1 MRQISLSALRR
12 KARPIEEI
20 RAEVNLPPAATVAAP
35 ARLDG
40 ETVDTL
46 EADVLKAIGAVSQA
60 IDRSSL
66 QVGAAQN
73 DLVHIQACLTALA
86 RAGQGASEQ
95 TTALAASTE
104 ELAATSGEI
113 TGAMSLATD
122 RIGDAVMCAR
132 DANALIAE
140 LARATDEI
148 VGIVDTIAAVAR
160 QTNLL
165 ALNATIEAAR
175 AGAAGRGFAVVASE
189 VKSLSVETGNAAS
202 DIRNRIARLRESA
215 GSSIQAVETVVS
227 RIQEVEPVFER
238 VQAAVDDQGAAIR
251 DLASRASESSAYVG
265 QVSEQARQ
273 ADAAAQDAAARAA
286 EATAAAAQATGLA
299 KALGQRF
306 VAVIR
311 ANEIGDRRTHDRF
324 PSELRVSLRGTTTRT
339 IDIGRGG
346 LLIGM
351 VEGLRASVGD
361 TLDLEVERLGPARA
375 RVVGVSP
382 MGLHC
387 SFHDLDREAQ
397 GRVERAVGGVEAE
410 YRPLIEVAKDAARRT
425 AEAFEAAI
433 DRGRL
438 TREALFDVE
447 YRPISGTDP
456 QQFDTAAIK
465 VLEDI
470 LPGILEPL
478 LISDNRMIFCIAV
491 DRNGYV
497 PVHNRRVSQA
507 QRPDDPVWN
516 AANCRNK
523 RVFDDRAGI
532 AAARSTRPFLVQA
545 YARDMGGG
553 QMVML
558 REVDAPIRVLG
569 RHWGGFR
576 TAYRL

>member
-1 MRQISLSALRR
+1 
-12 KARPIEEI
+12 
-20 RAEVNLPPAATVAAP
+20 
-35 ARLDG
+35 
-40 ETVDTL
+40 
-46 EADVLKAIGAVSQA
+46 
-60 IDRSSL
+60 
-66 QVGAAQN
+66 
-73 DLVHIQACLTALA
+73 
-86 RAGQGASEQ
+86 
-95 TTALAASTE
+95 
-104 ELAATSGEI
+104 
-113 TGAMSLATD
+113 
-122 RIGDAVMCAR
+122 
-132 DANALIAE
+132 
-140 LARATDEI
+140 
-148 VGIVDTIAAVAR
+148 
-160 QTNLL
+160 
-165 ALNATIEAAR
+165 
-175 AGAAGRGFAVVASE
+175 
-189 VKSLSVETGNAAS
+189 
-202 DIRNRIARLRESA
+202 
-215 GSSIQAVETVVS
+215 
-227 RIQEVEPVFER
+227 VEPVFER

-286 EATAAAAQATGLA
+286 EATGAAAQATGLA

>member
-12 KARPIEEI
+12 KSPPVEA
-20 RAEVNLPPAATVAAP
+20 AEGLVQAIPVETQAAP

-40 ETVDTL
+40 ETIDTL
-46 EADVLKAIGAVSQA
+46 EADVLKAIGAVSEA
-60 IDRSSL
+60 IDVSSDR
-66 QVGAAQN
+66 VGDAKA
-73 DLVHIQACLTALA
+73 DLGHIQACLTALA
-86 RAGQGASEQ
+86 EAGRGASEQ

-104 ELAATSGEI
+104 ELAVTSGEI
-113 TGAMSLATD
+113 TGAMTLATD
-122 RIGDAVMCAR
+122 RIGDAVVCAR
-132 DANALIAE
+132 DANTLIAE

-189 VKSLSVETGNAAS
+189 VKSLSVETGNAAN
-202 DIRNRIARLRESA
+202 DIRTRIARLRESA

-227 RIQEVEPVFER
+227 RIQEVAPVFER
-238 VQAAVDDQGAAIR
+238 VQAAVDGQSAAIR
-251 DLASRASESSAYVG
+251 DLASRASDSSDFVA
-265 QVSEQARQ
+265 QVSAQALE
-273 ADAAAQDAAARAA
+273 ADAAASDAAARAG
-286 EATAAAAQATGLA
+286 EATQAAAQATGLA

-311 ANEIGDRRTHDRF
+311 ANEVGDRRAHDRF
-324 PSELRVSLRGTTTRT
+324 PSELRVAVRGTTTRT
-339 IDIGRGG
+339 IDIGLGG
-346 LLIGM
+346 VL
-351 VEGLRASVGD
+351 VAAPEGLHAAAGEV
-361 TLDLEVERLGPARA
+361 LDLDVERLGPVRA
-375 RVVGVSP
+375 RVVARSS

-387 SFHDLDREAQ
+387 SFQGLDAET
-397 GRVERAVGGVEAE
+397 GERVARTVGGVEAE
-410 YRPLIEVAKDAARRT
+410 YRPLIDVARGAAERT
-425 AEAFEAAI
+425 SQAFEAALR
-433 DRGRL
+433 DGRL
-438 TREALFDVE
+438 TREALFDTD
-447 YRPISGTDP
+447 YRALPGTDP
-456 QQFDTAAIK
+456 QQFETGAIR

-478 LISDNRMIFCIAV
+478 LVSDNRMIFCIAV

-507 QRPDDPVWN
+507 QRPGDPVWN

-553 QMVML
+553 NMVML
-558 REVDAPIRVLG
+558 REVDAPIRVAG